1 MSAPVAEGDIV
12 LDKYRVERVLGQGGM
27 GVVIAATHVELDQRV
42 ALKFLLP
49 GALEHADLVERFARE
64 AKAAAKIQSQHVV
77 RVLDTGRMPNGAPF
91 MVMEYLE
98 GEDLAAILKRSGLL
112 EPNVVADY
120 LLQACEAIGEA
131 HAAGIVH
138 RDLKP
143 SNLFLAKQRDRR
155 SLVKVLDFG
164 ISKLVEPDAARLT
177 QTTAAMGSP
186 HYMSPEQLISSKH
199 VDPRSDIW
207 SLGVIVYELV
217 SGSRPFGGDT
227 MPEVVAQVLN
237 NEPERLSALRADV
250 SLDLELVVARC
261 LATDTKDRYQN
272 VAELAA
278 ALLPFATDPAMAA
291 ASVERI
297 TRVLGGASIPPP
309 APDAAANA
317 GMVIVVN
324 VPEPGEKED
333 ADPQAAATV
342 RPAKAKAVKVP
353 TATTAIER
361 AAAAPPAVASS
372 AVASS
377 SVASAERADAKPE
390 GALELAHAATTP
402 SNELSAAVR
411 AARAGADPPPS
422 RAGVLA
428 LGGAVLC
435 LVAFAGIRVG
445 MSRPSVDPGVERTRE
460 PPREITRSAAPS
472 SSASPDPAAS
482 APVASTVPVASIAVA
497 SASASASAA
506 STAAAGAPSSAPSS
520 AHSSTGATSTSRP
533 IARPIGVP
541 TGSARPLS
549 SRDSIQMDIK

>member
-1 MSAPVAEGDIV
+1 MTAISAPVAEGDIV

-27 GVVIAATHVELDQRV
+27 GVVIAATHVELDQKV

-77 RVLDTGRMPNGAPF
+77 RVLDTGRMPSGAPF

-98 GEDLAAILKRSGLL
+98 GEDLAAILKRSGFL

-120 LLQACEAIGEA
+120 LLQACEAVGEA

-177 QTTAAMGSP
+177 QTTTAIGSP

-199 VDPRSDIW
+199 VDARSDIW
-207 SLGVIVYELV
+207 SLGVILYELV

-333 ADPQAAATV
+333 ADAQVAATV
-342 RPAKAKAVKVP
+342 RPAKGRAKTP
-353 TATTAIER
+353 TAITAIEQETADPLR
-361 AAAAPPAVASS
+361 EAPASLAAA
-372 AVASS
+372 
-377 SVASAERADAKPE
+377 EAKAE
-390 GALELAHAATTP
+390 GAVELAHAATTP

-445 MSRPSVDPGVERTRE
+445 MSRPSADPGVERTRE
-460 PPREITRSAAPS
+460 APRENARTAAPS
-472 SSASPDPAAS
+472 SSASPDP
-482 APVASTVPVASIAVA
+482 VASVPAPSASPVTSAAPLASSAVA
-497 SASASASAA
+497 SASAA
-506 STAAAGAPSSAPSS
+506 SS
-520 AHSSTGATSTSRP
+520 AHPSTVVTSTSRP
-533 IARPIGVP
+533 ITRPSGAA
-541 TGSARPLS
+541 TGSARPQS